1 MAGVNTP
8 RSPAP
13 PARESEEHGT
23 RENQLK
29 QAPEPLLKADSRIAA
44 YRLAAAELEQVYREE
59 RQAAQAT
66 IDWSETRRRE
76 LQESNEDLT
85 AEAAFYRSE
94 FEKQRNSTSWRITAP
109 LRLCKL
115 TVLWVA
121 KTLERLAGFSVRSLP
136 VTEAEASSM
145 QMPERQDEVSQS
157 AAGFAARTHSKNA
170 PKAIST
176 IRSSAEIAVILHLHY
191 ADLVEELL
199 AAIGNIPEPYHLH
212 VSVTDQDGYDEIA
225 QKILAN
231 HPECAIRPVE
241 NRGRDILPLLGAL
254 PQIIGRYPIAC
265 KLHSKKS
272 LHSPVGKQWR
282 KDMLIQ
288 LLGGPAR
295 VESFLACFRAFPELG
310 LIGPD
315 GFRLTEDIWWREERP
330 RAMEL
335 AQIMSVPALHRELDF
350 FAGSMFWFRPA
361 ALKPIADLSLTAGD
375 FPAEAGQMEGTLANV
390 LERCFSMSTKTMG
403 FRVTDTAEAIVA
415 ARGLAHLGKTGQAS
429 AGR

>member
-1 MAGVNTP
+1 M
-8 RSPAP
+8 
-13 PARESEEHGT
+13 
-23 RENQLK
+23 RENQPNGA
-29 QAPEPLLKADSRIAA
+29 QEPLLKADARRAA

-66 IDWSETRRRE
+66 IDWLETRQRE

-115 TVLWVA
+115 AALWMV
-121 KTLERLAGFSVRSLP
+121 KTAARLAGRTPRALP
-136 VTEAEASSM
+136 TAKAGMASA
-145 QMPERQDEVSQS
+145 PEREERISERVASLAS
-157 AAGFAARTHSKNA
+157 PPHHRTT
-170 PKAIST
+170 PRAINT
-176 IRSSAEIAVILHLHY
+176 IRSPAEIAVILHLHY
-191 ADLVEELL
+191 ADLIDELS

-212 VSVTDQDGYDEIA
+212 VSVTDQDAYDEIA
-225 QKILAN
+225 QKILAD

-241 NRGRDILPLLGAL
+241 NRGRDILPLLGTL
-254 PQIIGRYPIAC
+254 PQITGRYPFAC

-272 LHSPVGKQWR
+272 LHSPVGEQWR

-288 LLGGPAR
+288 LLGGPGR
-295 VESFLACFRAFPELG
+295 VESFLACFRAYPELG

-315 GFRLTEDIWWREERP
+315 GFRLTENMWWREERP

-335 AQIMSVPALHRELDF
+335 ARIMSVQPPHLDLDF

-361 ALKPIADLSLTAGD
+361 ALKPIVDLGLTAED
-375 FPAEAGQMEGTLANV
+375 FPAEAGQMEGTLANA
-390 LERCFSMSTKTMG
+390 LERCFSMSAKAAG

-415 ARGLAHLGKTGQAS
+415 ARGLTQSGKIGQVH
-429 AGR
+429 AGC